1 MILVQLFQIAQ
12 KSIIMNK
19 LLLPLKLSNVT
30 ENMISIHDYLKNSYN
45 EKKEWL
51 AESIAFFKDFAQM
64 EEEFRQELLNKNEYC
79 ICLEG
84 EMLSEKDIHT
94 RSLEENY

>member
-1 MILVQLFQIAQ
+1 
-12 KSIIMNK
+12 MNK

-30 ENMISIHDYLKNSYN
+30 ENMISIHDYLRNSYN

-64 EEEFRQELLNKNEYC
+64 EEEFRQELMNRNEYC
-79 ICLEG
+79 ICIGG
-84 EMLSEKDIHT
+84 EMVSEEEILS
-94 RSLEENY
+94 RPMEENY

>member
-1 MILVQLFQIAQ
+1 
-12 KSIIMNK
+12 
-19 LLLPLKLSNVT
+19 LKLSTVT
-30 ENMISIHDYLKNSYN
+30 ENMISIHDYLKSSYN

-64 EEEFRQELLNKNEYC
+64 EEEFRQELLNKSEYC

-84 EMLSEKDIHT
+84 EMLTEKDIHT

>member
-12 KSIIMNK
+12 KPIIMNK

-51 AESIAFFKDFAQM
+51 AESIAFFKDFSQM

-84 EMLSEKDIHT
+84 EMLSEKDILT
-94 RSLEENY
+94 RSMEENY

>member
-1 MILVQLFQIAQ
+1 
-12 KSIIMNK
+12 MNK

-51 AESIAFFKDFAQM
+51 AESISFFKDFAQM

-84 EMLSEKDIHT
+84 EMVTEKDILA
-94 RSLEENY
+94 RSMEENY

>member
-1 MILVQLFQIAQ
+1 
-12 KSIIMNK
+12 MNK

-51 AESIAFFKDFAQM
+51 SESIAFFKDFAQM

-84 EMLSEKDIHT
+84 EMVSEKDILS
-94 RSLEENY
+94 RSMEENY

>member
-1 MILVQLFQIAQ
+1 
-12 KSIIMNK
+12 MNK
-19 LLLPLKLSNVT
+19 LLLPLKFSNVT

-64 EEEFRQELLNKNEYC
+64 EEEFRQELLNKNDYC
-79 ICLEG
+79 IYLEG
-84 EMLSEKDIHT
+84 EMVSEKDILG
-94 RSLEENY
+94 RSMEENY

>member
-1 MILVQLFQIAQ
+1 MELNLIV
-12 KSIIMNK
+12 MNK
-19 LLLPLKLSNVT
+19 LLLPLKFSNVT
-30 ENMISIHDYLKNSYN
+30 ENMLSIHDYLKNSYN

-64 EEEFRQELLNKNEYC
+64 EEEFRQEVMNRNEYC

-84 EMLSEKDIHT
+84 EMVSEKDILS
-94 RSLEENY
+94 RSMEENY

>member
-1 MILVQLFQIAQ
+1 
-12 KSIIMNK
+12 MNK

-30 ENMISIHDYLKNSYN
+30 ENMMSIHDYLKNSYN
-45 EKKEWL
+45 EKREWL

-64 EEEFRQELLNKNEYC
+64 EEEFRQELMNRNEYC

-84 EMLSEKDIHT
+84 EVFSEKEILS
-94 RSLEENY
+94 RPMEENY

>member
-1 MILVQLFQIAQ
+1 M
-12 KSIIMNK
+12 
-19 LLLPLKLSNVT
+19 KLSTVT
-30 ENMISIHDYLKNSYN
+30 ENMISIHDYLKSSYN

-51 AESIAFFKDFAQM
+51 AESIAFFKDLAQM
-64 EEEFRQELLNKNEYC
+64 EEEFRQELLNKSEYC

-84 EMLSEKDIHT
+84 EMLTEKDIHT

>member
-1 MILVQLFQIAQ
+1 
-12 KSIIMNK
+12 MNK

-30 ENMISIHDYLKNSYN
+30 ENMLSIHDYLKNSYN

-64 EEEFRQELLNKNEYC
+64 EEEFRQELTKKNEFC

-84 EMLSEKDIHT
+84 EMVSEKEILS
-94 RSLEENY
+94 RPMEENY

>member
-1 MILVQLFQIAQ
+1 LVQLFQIAQ

-84 EMLSEKDIHT
+84 EMVTEKDILT
-94 RSLEENY
+94 RSMEENY

>member
-1 MILVQLFQIAQ
+1 MVQLFQIAQ

-84 EMLSEKDIHT
+84 EMVTEKDILT
-94 RSLEENY
+94 RSMEENY

>member
-1 MILVQLFQIAQ
+1 
-12 KSIIMNK
+12 MNK
-19 LLLPLKLSNVT
+19 LLLPIKLGTVT
-30 ENMISIHDYLKNSYN
+30 GNMLSIHDFLKNSYN

-51 AESIAFFKDFAQM
+51 AESISFFKDFAQM

-84 EMLSEKDIHT
+84 EMVSEKEILA
-94 RSLEENY
+94 RPMEENY

>member
-12 KSIIMNK
+12 KPIVMNK

-30 ENMISIHDYLKNSYN
+30 ENMLSIHDFLKNSYN

-84 EMLSEKDIHT
+84 EMLTEKDILT
-94 RSLEENY
+94 RSMEENY

>member
-1 MILVQLFQIAQ
+1 
-12 KSIIMNK
+12 
-19 LLLPLKLSNVT
+19 
-30 ENMISIHDYLKNSYN
+30 MISIHDYLKSSYN

-64 EEEFRQELLNKNEYC
+64 EEEFRQELLNKSEYC

-84 EMLSEKDIHT
+84 EMLTEKDIHT

>member
-1 MILVQLFQIAQ
+1 MH
-12 KSIIMNK
+12 K
-19 LLLPLKLSNVT
+19 LLLPLKITKVT

-84 EMLSEKDIHT
+84 EMLSEKDIHS
-94 RSLEENY
+94 RSMEENY

>member
-1 MILVQLFQIAQ
+1 MRT
-12 KSIIMNK
+12 
-19 LLLPLKLSNVT
+19 LLLPLKLTNVT

-51 AESIAFFKDFAQM
+51 AESIAFFKDFSQM

-84 EMLSEKDIHT
+84 EMVTE
-94 RSLEENY
+94 SLGTLWFLMRGFTMTVGKAMDSFKL

>member
-1 MILVQLFQIAQ
+1 
-12 KSIIMNK
+12 MNK

-30 ENMISIHDYLKNSYN
+30 ENMISIHDYLKSSYN

-64 EEEFRQELLNKNEYC
+64 EEEFRNELLHKNEYC

-84 EMLSEKDIHT
+84 EMVSEKDIHS
-94 RSLEENY
+94 RSMEENY

>member
-1 MILVQLFQIAQ
+1 MRT
-12 KSIIMNK
+12 
-19 LLLPLKLSNVT
+19 LLLPLKLTNVT

-79 ICLEG
+79 ICIEG
-84 EMLSEKDIHT
+84 EMLFEKDIHS
-94 RSLEENY
+94 RSMEENY